1 MTTVPSTTTLLSVGL
16 VAAAVLLW
24 RRDPTARLR
33 RVARVEAGGRTTARW
48 RVSRMQVCTGLAAGA
63 AIWLLAGSLLGV
75 LGLPAAV
82 AGGVGGGWFQGRLE
96 PRGVRARREAATLDL
111 PITLELMASCLD
123 AGAPL
128 RMAVSQVGS
137 LCAASTAATLRQLD
151 DAVRLGVHEPDA
163 WAQLLDDPV
172 WGAIAADMMRCSQTG
187 AAASDVLR
195 EHAAEARRTASD
207 ARLAAAR
214 AVGVRSVLPL
224 MTCFLPAFLLVGV
237 VPIVASIAPRL
248 FGH

>member
-1 MTTVPSTTTLLSVGL
+1 MSSTTMLSVGL
-16 VAAAVLLW
+16 VGAAVLLW

-33 RVARVEAGGRTTARW
+33 QLARTDVARSAPRRLP
-48 RVSRMQVCTGLAAGA
+48 SRMQMLTGCATSAAV
-63 AIWLLAGSLLGV
+63 WLLAASLLGV
-75 LGLPAAV
+75 LTLPVALAAGIG
-82 AGGVGGGWFQGRLE
+82 AGWFQGRLE

-137 LCAASTAATLRQLD
+137 LCAPSTALTLRQLD

-172 WGAIAADMMRCSQTG
+172 WGAVAADMMRCSQTG

-195 EHAAEARRTASD
+195 EHAAEARRSAAD

-237 VPIVASIAPRL
+237 VPIVASIAPKL